1 MTEIYKLTGQTSSQI
16 PVDKLERILKL
27 QTDAAGA
34 RLIGFEIVSDYLPE
48 RHFFYISVEATM
60 EQVLLIQE
68 GLKQI

>member
-1 MTEIYKLTGQTSSQI
+1 MTEVYKLTGQTSSQI
-16 PVDKLERILKL
+16 PVEKLERILKL
-27 QTDAAGA
+27 QTDATGA
-34 RLIGFEIVSDYLPE
+34 RLIGFEIVPEYLPN